1 MNSNNDKKNLIY
13 CYDTYCGWCY
23 GFRPVMEKI
32 ATVFSGQLNFEVLSG
47 GMVLP
52 GQPQPISV
60 TAPFIQK
67 AYKTVEQQTGV
78 RFGNDFLWHIFHAGE
93 SDWFPDSLK
102 PAIALCILKE
112 KTPEKA
118 LAFASDLQYALNFEG
133 RDLTDDEAYRHLLPK
148 YNLDETAFYTKLHEP
163 AYEDKARYD
172 FSLVKQLKVS
182 GFPTVFIQATDQKFY
197 LAARGYTD
205 YQTLKTRIDNILE
218 QL

>member
-1 MNSNNDKKNLIY
+1 MNTQNDKKNLIY

-32 ATVFSGQLNFEVLSG
+32 ATVFSEQLHIEVLSG

-52 GQPQPISV
+52 EQPQPISV

-67 AYKTVEQQTGV
+67 AYKTVEEHTGV
-78 RFGNDFLWHIFHAGE
+78 TFGDDFLWHIFHADE

-112 KTPEKA
+112 QNPNKA
-118 LAFASDLQYALNFEG
+118 LSFASDLQYALNFEG

-148 YNLDETAFYTKLHEP
+148 YNLDETMFYTKLNNP
-163 AYEDKARYD
+163 VYEDKARYD
-172 FSLVKQLKVS
+172 FALVKQLKVT
-182 GFPTVFIQATDQKFY
+182 GFPTVFIQASDQKFY

-205 YQTLKTRIDNILE
+205 FQTLKTRIDNILE
-218 QL
+218 QM